1 MFSGLKAIPITQDKP
16 LGAGMGAAEFVHL
29 HLHTQYSLLDGA
41 IKIPDLISKAK
52 EFKMPA
58 VAMTDHGVLFGA
70 MEFYT
75 SVQSSGLKP
84 IVGCEV
90 YVAPGSRHDRGG
102 KNGDSRAN
110 HLILLCENYKG
121 YKNLCKLVT
130 LGFQEGFYYKPRVD
144 RELIEKHNEGLICL
158 SACLKGEV
166 ADRIVRGDD
175 DGAFRAAAWHKEVF
189 GSDRYYLEL
198 QENGIDEQRKVNQKL
213 IEFADKL
220 QVGIVATN
228 DCHYLDQRDHRAHE
242 ILLCIQ
248 TGKKLEDV
256 NRMSFSSEQFYVKS
270 PEIMAYDFR
279 NYPQAIRNTL
289 EISERC
295 GLLLEFGQVH
305 MPRFD
310 LGTGET
316 LRERFE
322 SDTKAGF
329 EQRVGKLVGLG
340 AMTEKR
346 LDDYRN
352 RLSTEIK
359 LIQDMG
365 FSGYFLI
372 VADFIKY
379 AKSHDIPVG
388 PGRGS
393 AAGSLAAYCLGI
405 TDIDPIKYNL
415 LFERF
420 LNPERKSMPDIDVD
434 FCTQGRDRVI
444 EYVSGKYGKD
454 CVAQIITFGRMQ
466 AKAVVRDVARV
477 LGFPYADADQ
487 IAKLIPDALKMTL
500 EKATK
505 DEPRLK
511 EMMDNS
517 SEVKDL
523 ILTAKSLE
531 GITRHASTHAAGVVI
546 SDKPLVER
554 LPLYKGQN
562 DETLTQFDMTWV
574 EKIGLVKFDFLG
586 LKTLT
591 VLDRAIKLIR
601 ETQQH
606 DFDINTIP
614 YDDTTTFEMLS
625 RGDTLAI
632 FQLESSGMREVLTKF
647 RPSVFEDL
655 IAILALYRPGPL
667 ESGMVDDFINRKHGR
682 TPIEY
687 PLEQLESILKETY
700 GVIVYQEQVMS
711 IAKELADYSLGEAD
725 LLRRAMGKKKAA
737 EMAEQKSRFE
747 KGAAKNRIDPEKAA
761 YIFDLMEKFAGYGF
775 NKSHSAAYAMI
786 TYQTAYLKAHFPS
799 EFMAAQLTC
808 ETGNPDKITTYISE
822 CRNMGIQILPPHVND
837 SFENFHVYNSKIV
850 FGLGAVKNVGE
861 NAVNSILEARR
872 EGGPFCGM
880 YDFARRVDLRKVN
893 KKVIE
898 SLIKCGAFDGM
909 GPNRRSMLESID
921 SILDQAA
928 SFQREQSEGQFNLFS
943 TECVVG
949 SSSDLTDPP
958 IAPLPEWDDL
968 LKLSFEKDLIGFYV
982 TGHPLMNF
990 ESIIREFTN
999 SSTSRL
1005 INMSSST
1012 LVRLPGMV
1020 KSIKE
1025 INTKKGD
1032 RMAFVTFEDLEG
1044 IVEVTVFSDLYA
1056 LTRDILN
1063 SNEPLILAGVRE
1075 GEPDAP
1081 KLLAQE
1087 VHLLKD
1093 APRHF
1098 SKSVTVRI
1106 STLGTDSSQIRNLK
1120 NILSRYRGKVPVKLS
1135 VTIPNRSET
1144 IISLGSS
1151 GCDPSE
1157 AFASEIKNQFGN
1169 EPVATA

>member
-1 MFSGLKAIPITQDKP
+1 
-16 LGAGMGAAEFVHL
+16 MGSTEFVHL
-29 HLHTQYSLLDGA
+29 HLHSQYSLLDGA
-41 IKIPDLISKAK
+41 IKIPDLIAKVK

-58 VAMTDHGVLFGA
+58 VAITDHGVLFGA
-70 MEFYT
+70 MEFYS

-90 YVAPGSRHDRGG
+90 YVAPGSRHDKGSRT
-102 KNGDSRAN
+102 GDSRAN
-110 HLILLCENYKG
+110 HLILLCENLKG

-144 RELIEKHNEGLICL
+144 RELLEMHNDGLICL

-166 ADRIVRGDD
+166 PDKIIKGDENA
-175 DGAFRAAAWHKEVF
+175 AFEAAAWHMEVF
-189 GSDRYYLEL
+189 GSDRYFLEL
-198 QENGIDEQRKVNQKL
+198 QENGIEEQRKVNEKL

-220 QVGIVATN
+220 GVGIVATN

-279 NYPQAIRNTL
+279 NNPMAIKTTL
-289 EISERC
+289 EIAERC

-305 MPRFD
+305 MPRFN

-322 SDTKAGF
+322 RDTMIGF
-329 EQRVGKLVGLG
+329 ENRIGKLVKVGELTENQLG
-340 AMTEKR
+340 EYKT
-346 LDDYRN
+346 
-352 RLSTEIK
+352 RLSNEIK
-359 LIQDMG
+359 MIQDMG

-372 VADFIKY
+372 VADFINY
-379 AKSHDIPVG
+379 AKGNDIPVG

-393 AAGSLAAYCLGI
+393 AAGSLAAYSLGI

-444 EYVSGKYGKD
+444 EYVSNKYGKD
-454 CVAQIITFGRMQ
+454 SVAQIITFGRMQ

-477 LGFPYADADQ
+477 LGFPYSEADQ
-487 IAKLIPDALKMTL
+487 IAKLIPDVLKMTL
-500 EKATK
+500 DKAIK

-511 EMMDNS
+511 EMMEKS
-517 SEVKDL
+517 PEVRDL

-546 SDKPLVER
+546 SDKPLVQR

-601 ETQQH
+601 GSQEP
-606 DFDINTIP
+606 DFDINSIP
-614 YDDTTTFEMLS
+614 FEDAQTFEMLS
-625 RGDTLAI
+625 RGDTLAV

-647 RPSVFEDL
+647 KPSVFEDL

-725 LLRRAMGKKKAA
+725 LLRRAMGKKKAS
-737 EMAEQKSRFE
+737 EMAEQKTRFE
-747 KGAAKNRIDPEKAA
+747 KGASKNRIDPEKAA

-786 TYQTAYLKAHFPS
+786 TYQTAYLKSHYPS

-822 CRNMGIQILPPHVND
+822 CRNMGLQILPPHVND
-837 SFENFHVYNSKIV
+837 SHENFHVSNTKIV

-861 NAVNSILEARR
+861 NAVNSILEARK
-872 EGGPFCGM
+872 EAGPFCGV

-893 KKVIE
+893 KKVME

-909 GPNRRSMLESID
+909 GPNRRSMFDSLD
-921 SILDQAA
+921 SIIDQAS
-928 SFQREQSEGQFNLFS
+928 SFQREKNEGQFNLFS
-943 TECVVG
+943 TECVIG
-949 SSSDLTDPP
+949 ASSDLTDPP
-958 IAPLPEWDDL
+958 IQFLPEWDDL
-968 LKLSFEKDLIGFYV
+968 LKLSFEKELIGFYV

-990 ESIIREFTN
+990 ETIIKEFTS

-1005 INMSSST
+1005 SSIPAST
-1012 LVRLPGMV
+1012 LVKLPGMV

-1032 RMAFVTFEDLEG
+1032 RMAFAAFEDLEG
-1044 IVEVTVFSDLYA
+1044 VVEVTLFSDLYA
-1056 LTRDILN
+1056 QARDLLN
-1063 SNEPLILAGVRE
+1063 CGEPLILAGLRE
-1075 GEPDAP
+1075 GEPDSP
-1081 KLLAQE
+1081 KILAQE
-1087 VHLLKD
+1087 IHLLKD

-1098 SKSVTVRI
+1098 SKNVVVRI
-1106 STLGTDSSQIRNLK
+1106 STLGIDSDQIRSLK
-1120 NILSRYRGKVPVKLS
+1120 TILKRYTGKVPVKLL

-1144 IISLGSS
+1144 IISLGSV

-1157 AFASEIKNQFGN
+1157 AFATEIRNQFGHD
-1169 EPVATA
+1169 PVATA

>member
-1 MFSGLKAIPITQDKP
+1 
-16 LGAGMGAAEFVHL
+16 MGSAEFVHL

-41 IKIPDLISKAK
+41 IKIPDLITKIK

-70 MEFYT
+70 MEFYS
-75 SVQSSGLKP
+75 SVQSNGLKP
-84 IVGCEV
+84 IIGCEV
-90 YVAPGSRHDRGG
+90 YVAPGSRHDKGAR
-102 KNGDSRAN
+102 NGDSRAN
-110 HLILLCENYKG
+110 HLILLCENIKG

-144 RELIEKHNEGLICL
+144 REILEKYNEGLICL
-158 SACLKGEV
+158 SACIKGEV
-166 ADRIVRGDD
+166 ADKILRNDEK
-175 DGAFRAAAWHKEVF
+175 AAYEAAAWHKEVF
-189 GSDRYYLEL
+189 SSNRYYLEI
-198 QENGIDEQRKVNQKL
+198 QENGIEEQRKVNEKL
-213 IEFADKL
+213 IEFADRL
-220 QVGIVATN
+220 GVGTVATN

-248 TGKKLEDV
+248 TGKKLEDA
-256 NRMSFSSEQFYVKS
+256 NRMSFSTEQFYVKS

-279 NYPQAIRNTL
+279 NHPSALRNTL
-289 EISERC
+289 EIADRC

-305 MPRFD
+305 MPRFN

-316 LRERFE
+316 LRDRFE
-322 SDTKAGF
+322 KDARAGF
-329 EQRVGKLVGLG
+329 ELRIGRQAKSGELSEENLSR
-340 AMTEKR
+340 
-346 LDDYRN
+346 YRT
-352 RLSTEIK
+352 RLSNEIK
-359 LIQDMG
+359 LIQEMG

-372 VADFIKY
+372 VADFINF
-379 AKSHDIPVG
+379 AKGHDIPVG

-393 AAGSLAAYCLGI
+393 AAGSLAAYSLGI

-434 FCTQGRDRVI
+434 FCTQGRDKVI
-444 EYVSGKYGKD
+444 EYVSNKYGRD
-454 CVAQIITFGRMQ
+454 SVAQIITFGRMQ

-477 LGFPYADADQ
+477 LGFPYAEADQ

-500 EKATK
+500 DKALR

-511 EMMDNS
+511 EMMAS
-517 SEVKDL
+517 SAEVSDL
-523 ILTAKSLE
+523 ITTAKSLE

-546 SDKPLVER
+546 SDQPLVER

-591 VLDRAIKLIR
+591 VLNGAIKLIR
-601 ETQQH
+601 EGQKH
-606 DFDINTIP
+606 DFDIENIP
-614 YDDTTTFEMLS
+614 YDDSQTFEMLS
-625 RGDTLAI
+625 KGDTLAI
-632 FQLESSGMREVLTKF
+632 FQLESSGMRDVLTKF
-647 RPSVFEDL
+647 KPSVFEDL

-687 PLEQLESILKETY
+687 PLAQLESILKETY

-711 IAKELADYSLGEAD
+711 IAREVADYSLGEAD
-725 LLRRAMGKKKAA
+725 LLRRAMGKKKAS

-747 KGAAKNRIDPEKAA
+747 KGAARNRIDPEKAS

-786 TYQTAYLKAHFPS
+786 TYQTAYLKAHYPS

-808 ETGNPDKITTYISE
+808 ETGNPDKITAYISE
-822 CRNMGIQILPPHVND
+822 CRSMGLQILPPHVNE
-837 SFENFHVYNSKIV
+837 SHESFHVANGKIV
-850 FGLGAVKNVGE
+850 FGLGAIKNVGE

-880 YDFARRVDLRKVN
+880 FDFARRVDLRKVN

-909 GPNRRSMLESID
+909 GPNRRSMLD
-921 SILDQAA
+921 SLDSVLEQAA
-928 SFQREQSEGQFNLFS
+928 GFQREQSEGQFNLFS
-943 TECVVG
+943 MDCSLG

-958 IAPLPEWDDL
+958 IAFSPEWEDL
-968 LKLSFEKDLIGFYV
+968 VKLSFEKDLIGFYV

-999 SSTSRL
+999 CSVPRLGSVANSS
-1005 INMSSST
+1005 
-1012 LVRLPGMV
+1012 LVKLPGLV

-1025 INTKKGD
+1025 IQTRKGD
-1032 RMAFVTFEDLEG
+1032 RMAFITFEDLEG

-1056 LTRDILN
+1056 QTRDLLN
-1063 SNEPLILAGVRE
+1063 CGEPLILSGLRE
-1075 GEPDAP
+1075 GESDSP
-1081 KLLAQE
+1081 KILAQE
-1087 VHLLKD
+1087 IHLLKD

-1098 SKSVTVRI
+1098 SRSVVVKV
-1106 STLGTDSSQIRNLK
+1106 STLGADSRQIRSLK
-1120 NILSRYRGKVPVKLS
+1120 TILERYRGKVPVKLS

-1144 IISLGSS
+1144 IISLGEL

-1157 AFASEIKNQFGN
+1157 AFISEIRNQFGN
-1169 EPVATA
+1169 DPVATA

>member
-1 MFSGLKAIPITQDKP
+1 
-16 LGAGMGAAEFVHL
+16 MGSPEFVHL
-29 HLHTQYSLLDGA
+29 HLHSQYSLLDGA
-41 IKIPDLISKAK
+41 IKIPDLIAK
-52 EFKMPA
+52 IKEYKMPA

-70 MEFYT
+70 MEFYS
-75 SVQSSGLKP
+75 SVQASGLKP

-90 YVAPGSRHDRGG
+90 YVAPGSRHDKGG
-102 KNGDSRAN
+102 RNGDSRSN
-110 HLILLCENYKG
+110 HLILLCENLKG

-144 RELIEKHNEGLICL
+144 REILQKYNEGLICL

-166 ADRIVRGDD
+166 ADKIIRGDEA
-175 DGAFRAAAWHKEVF
+175 GAFEAASWHREIF
-189 GSDRYYLEL
+189 DSGRYFLEL
-198 QENGIDEQRKVNQKL
+198 QENGIEEQTKVNEKL
-213 IEFADKL
+213 IEFSRRLD
-220 QVGIVATN
+220 VGIVATN

-248 TGKKLEDV
+248 TGKKLEDI

-279 NYPQAIRNTL
+279 NHPVAIKNTL
-289 EISERC
+289 EIAERC

-305 MPRFD
+305 MPRFN

-322 SDTKAGF
+322 RDTRVGF
-329 EQRVGKLVGLG
+329 EQRVGKLVQLG
-340 AMTEKR
+340 ELSERKLGEYKT
-346 LDDYRN
+346 
-352 RLSTEIK
+352 RLSNEIK
-359 LIQDMG
+359 MIQDMG

-372 VADFIKY
+372 VADFINY
-379 AKSHDIPVG
+379 AKGHDIPVG

-393 AAGSLAAYCLGI
+393 AAGSLAAYSLGI

-434 FCTQGRDRVI
+434 FCTEGRDKVI
-444 EYVSGKYGKD
+444 EYVSNKYGKD
-454 CVAQIITFGRMQ
+454 HVAQIITFGRMQ

-477 LGFPYADADQ
+477 LGFPYSEADQ

-500 EKATK
+500 DKAIK
-505 DEPRLK
+505 DEARLK
-511 EMMDNS
+511 EMMENS

-546 SDKPLVER
+546 SDKPLVES
-554 LPLYKGQN
+554 LPLYRGQN

-591 VLDRAIKLIR
+591 VLDRAIKLIC
-601 ETQQH
+601 ESQ
-606 DFDINTIP
+606 DPEFDINAIP
-614 YDDTTTFEMLS
+614 FDDAQTFEMLS
-625 RGDTLAI
+625 KGDTLAV

-647 RPSVFEDL
+647 KPSVFEDL

-682 TPIEY
+682 TQIEY

-725 LLRRAMGKKKAA
+725 LLRRAMGKKKAS
-737 EMAEQKSRFE
+737 EMAEQKTRFE
-747 KGAAKNRIDPEKAA
+747 KGAAKNKIDPEKAA

-786 TYQTAYLKAHFPS
+786 TYQTAYLKSHYPS

-808 ETGNPDKITTYISE
+808 DTGNPDKITSYISE
-822 CRNMGIQILPPHVND
+822 CHNMGLKILPPHVNA
-837 SFENFHVYNSKIV
+837 SFQTFHVSDSKIV

-861 NAVNSILEARR
+861 NAVNSILEARK
-872 EGGPFCGM
+872 EGGAFCSIH
-880 YDFARRVDLRKVN
+880 DFARRVDLRKVN
-893 KKVIE
+893 KKVLE

-909 GPNRRSMLESID
+909 GPNRRSMLDALD
-921 SILDQAA
+921 STLEQAS
-928 SFQREQSEGQFNLFS
+928 SFQREKSEGQFNLFS
-943 TECVVG
+943 TECVAG
-949 SSSDLTDPP
+949 ASSNLTDIP
-958 IAPLPEWDDL
+958 IQSSPEWDDL
-968 LKLSFEKDLIGFYV
+968 LKLSYERELIGFYV

-990 ESIIREFTN
+990 ESIIREFAS

-1005 INMSSST
+1005 VSVPAST
-1012 LVRLPGMV
+1012 LVRIAGMV

-1025 INTKKGD
+1025 INTRKGD

-1044 IVEVTVFSDLYA
+1044 VVEVTVFSDLYA
-1056 LTRDILN
+1056 LTRDLFN
-1063 SNEPLILAGVRE
+1063 CGEPLMLSGLRE
-1075 GEPDAP
+1075 GEADSP
-1081 KLLAQE
+1081 KILAQE
-1087 VHLLKD
+1087 IHLLKD

-1098 SKSVTVRI
+1098 SRSVVVRM
-1106 STLGTDSSQIRNLK
+1106 STLGSDSGQIRSLK
-1120 NILSRYRGKVPVKLS
+1120 TILLRHRGKVPVKLAI
-1135 VTIPNRSET
+1135 TIPNRSET
-1144 IISLGSS
+1144 IISLGSV

-1157 AFASEIKNQFGN
+1157 AFLSELRKQFGYD
-1169 EPVATA
+1169 PVATA